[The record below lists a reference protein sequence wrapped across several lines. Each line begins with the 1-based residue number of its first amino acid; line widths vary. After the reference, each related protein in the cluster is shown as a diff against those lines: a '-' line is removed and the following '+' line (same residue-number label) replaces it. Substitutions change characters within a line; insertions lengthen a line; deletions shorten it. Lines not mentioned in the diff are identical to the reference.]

1 MKGVIDEDL
10 PRSFGTVIESLGFE
24 VFDVRDIG
32 LRGKSDEDIF
42 NFAVKNKAVL
52 FSADLGFSN
61 VLSFPLGSHSGIV
74 ILRFPNEISIETT
87 NEISKK
93 LLSKFSEEDF
103 EGNLI
108 IISPSGVRIRRYH

>member
-10 PRSFGTVIESLGFE
+10 PRSFGTVIKSLGFE

-42 NFAVKNKAVL
+42 NFAGENKAVL

-61 VLSFPLGSHSGIV
+61 VLSFPLGSHNGIV
-74 ILRFPNEISIETT
+74 VLRFPNEMSTDTT
-87 NEISKK
+87 NETSKK
-93 LLSKFSEEDF
+93 LLSKFSKEDF
-103 EGNLI
+103 NGNLI
-108 IISPSGVRIRRYH
+108 IISPRGIRIRRYR

>member
-10 PRSFGTVIESLGFE
+10 PRSFGAVIKSLGFE

-32 LRGKSDEDIF
+32 LRGKSDEDVF
-42 NFAVKNKAVL
+42 DFAVKNNAVL

-61 VLSFPLGSHSGIV
+61 VLSFRLGSHSGIV
-74 ILRFPNEISIETT
+74 ILRFPNEISTGAT

-93 LLSKFSEEDF
+93 LLSKFSKEDF
-103 EGNLI
+103 NGNLI
-108 IISPSGVRIRRYH
+108 IISPRGIRIRRHR

>member
-10 PRSFGTVIESLGFE
+10 PRSFGTVVKSLGFD

-32 LRGKSDEDIF
+32 LRGKSDKDIF
-42 NFAVKNKAVL
+42 DFAVENKAVL

-61 VLSFPLGSHSGIV
+61 ILSFPLGSHSGIV
-74 ILRFPNEISIETT
+74 ILRFPNEISTETI

-93 LLSKFSEEDF
+93 LLSKFSKEEFD
-103 EGNLI
+103 GNLI
-108 IISPSGVRIRRYH
+108 IISPRGVRIRRYS

>member
-10 PRSFGTVIESLGFE
+10 PRSFRAVIKFLGLE

-61 VLSFPLGSHSGIV
+61 ILSFPLGSHNGIV
-74 ILRFPNEISIETT
+74 ILRFPNEIPVEAA

-103 EGNLI
+103 DGNLI
-108 IISPSGVRIRRYH
+108 IISPRGIRIRRHR